1 MIIQS
6 FILFTDRPYTDE
18 DDNLFV
24 RGQPVCDDWWSIH
37 DGHVVCRS
45 GQFFPKKFNFG
56 QFSTS
61 ESEKYGEIFLPAGEK
76 LIFLAEYTYAPGHN
90 TYKTRPKMQFFSDFH
105 SHTQKLRCYHIKK

>member
-61 ESEKYGEIFLPAGEK
+61 ESEKYGEIFFAYQGRNK
-76 LIFLAEYTYAPGHN
+76 IFEQNIH
-90 TYKTRPKMQFFSDFH
+90 
-105 SHTQKLRCYHIKK
+105 LRQVSIKATHGVP

>member
-61 ESEKYGEIFLPAGEK
+61 ESEKYGEIFLAKYSPMRLAIIHTK
-76 LIFLAEYTYAPGHN
+76 QDAIFL
-90 TYKTRPKMQFFSDFH
+90 
-105 SHTQKLRCYHIKK
+105 